1 MLAVAGL
8 VAGLV
13 FVHSRDVITYLT
25 YLPSRLTLGLIT
37 VLTPVAGGRSGQP
50 RQPALVHGVPD
61 ALAAAGDAQI
71 DRRYVADGGH
81 GLAIHGD
88 RTAVRD
94 LLTRGAVA
102 DRAEP
107 ADPAGDRGAAGRG
120 DRTGCHV
127 VGGAPSA
134 RLPGPAP
141 RVDDRGLRAQRRHV
155 VGHPTHHGARVGAR
169 PRRGPGSKQ
178 HKINDWLP
186 CPGVVLPGLV
196 GCLDPA

>member
-71 DRRYVADGGH
+71 DRRYVADGGP
-81 GLAIHGD
+81 AIHGD
-88 RTAVRD
+88 RTERYRPHRTGRTPPPSQPWAILESAGTSFRIYPWRV
-94 LLTRGAVA
+94 LGLPWLHPNMCPPSTS
-102 DRAEP
+102 
-107 ADPAGDRGAAGRG
+107 PAGRAPQVEHEELRGHDQENASTTA
-120 DRTGCHV
+120 V
-127 VGGAPSA
+127 SA
-134 RLPGPAP
+134 QGSY
-141 RVDDRGLRAQRRHV
+141 VEDTHRARKRI
-155 VGHPTHHGARVGAR
+155 GIKPTSA
-169 PRRGPGSKQ
+169 
-178 HKINDWLP
+178 
-186 CPGVVLPGLV
+186 
-196 GCLDPA
+196 